1 MDSFRKLEETMV
13 GWYKPAPR
21 LPAEV
26 RKWLAIN
33 AWWITLIF
41 VILGAIG
48 VIGALLFSL
57 AAGAALTALAGG
69 IGAIA
74 GVAFFVTVFCA
85 VLLGGVAI
93 VMGGMAINPLKVMQK
108 RGWTLL
114 FWVLLLEVASVVLS
128 NVFTMNIFG
137 LIWGLLWSALGGY
150 FLFEIR
156 GYFDGKEALGR
167 KKVEAKQK

>member
-1 MDSFRKLEETMV
+1 MDSFRKLEDMMA

-21 LPAEV
+21 LPAEA
-26 RKWLAIN
+26 RKWLATN

-74 GVAFFVTVFCA
+74 GLAFFVTVFCA

-93 VMGGMAINPLKVMQK
+93 IMGGMAINPLKAMRK

-150 FLFEIR
+150 FLFEVH
-156 GYFDGKEALGR
+156 GYFEGKDATGR
-167 KKVEAKQK
+167 KKVDAKQK